1 MFAALSPYVA
11 GLVIIIW
18 LVGAYVIPRDFI
30 RVQRANRAVQ
40 APLSGPRQVVE
51 VDAATPTPAAMTLV
65 AIR

>member
-30 RVQRANRAVQ
+30 RVQRANRAVHE
-40 APLSGPRQVVE
+40 REVVS
-51 VDAATPTPAAMTLV
+51 TPTLKLATVAPTPSTTTL
-65 AIR
+65 ATLG